1 MKPAMPSMIK
11 AAIKAATKPN
21 RLTRTALGLG
31 SAVLLGV
38 GGLSIMPMS
47 ADPAMASEV
56 MTRVLTVTGTGNEF
70 VATTFSQV
78 NLGVEAQAKTAE
90 EAQREVARRS
100 NAVVELLRSRQVDKL
115 QTTGINLTP
124 VYNYNN
130 NEQRLVGY
138 TATNTVSFRVP
149 TEQAGGLLDDAV
161 KAGASRI
168 DGVSFVASDE
178 AIAQAQQVALREAV
192 QQAQSQA
199 DTVLAA
205 LGLRRQEI
213 VGVQINH
220 ASAPSPMPILRQSMA
235 MDAAAAPTPV
245 IGGEQE
251 IQTTVTLQ
259 IRY

>member
-1 MKPAMPSMIK
+1 MKSAMPSMIK
-11 AAIKAATKPN
+11 AAMKPS
-21 RLTRTALGLG
+21 RLTRTAFGLS
-31 SAVLLGV
+31 SAVLLAV
-38 GGLSIMPMS
+38 GGLSIMPMN
-47 ADPAMASEV
+47 PEPVMANEV

-70 VATTFSQV
+70 VATTLSQV
-78 NLGVEAQAKTAE
+78 NLGVEVRGETAE
-90 EAQREVARRS
+90 AAQEDAARRS
-100 NAVVELLRSRQVDKL
+100 NAVVQLLRSRQVDKL
-115 QTTGINLTP
+115 QTTGINLSP

-130 NEQRLVGY
+130 NEQRLIGY

-149 TEQAGGLLDDAV
+149 TEQAGELLDEAV
-161 KAGASRI
+161 KAGATRI
-168 DGVSFVASDE
+168 DGISFAASDE
-178 AIAQAQQVALREAV
+178 AIAQAQQVSLREAV

-220 ASAPSPMPILRQSMA
+220 ASAPPPMPLLRQSMA
-235 MDAAAAPTPV
+235 MEAAAPPTPV

-251 IQTTVTLQ
+251 VQTTVTLQ

>member
-1 MKPAMPSMIK
+1 MKSAMPSIVK
-11 AAIKAATKPN
+11 AAMKPN
-21 RLTRTALGLG
+21 KLTRTTFGLS
-31 SAVLLGV
+31 SAVLLAM
-38 GGLSIMPMS
+38 GGLSIMPMN
-47 ADPAMASEV
+47 ADPVMANEV
-56 MTRVLTVTGTGNEF
+56 MARVLTVTGTGNEF
-70 VATTFSQV
+70 VTTTLSQV
-78 NLGVEAQAKTAE
+78 NLGVEVRGETAE
-90 EAQREVARRS
+90 AAQEEAARRS
-100 NAVVELLRSRQVDKL
+100 NAVVQLLRSRQVDKL
-115 QTTGINLTP
+115 QTTGINLSP

-130 NEQRLVGY
+130 NEQRLIGY

-149 TEQAGGLLDDAV
+149 TEQAGALLDEAV

-168 DGVSFVASDE
+168 DSVSFVASDE
-178 AIAQAQQVALREAV
+178 AIAQAQQISLREAV

-220 ASAPSPMPILRQSMA
+220 ASAPPPMPLLRQSMA
-235 MDAAAAPTPV
+235 MEAAAAPTPV

-251 IQTTVTLQ
+251 VQTTVTLQ

>member
-11 AAIKAATKPN
+11 AAMQPN
-21 RLTRTALGLG
+21 RLTRTAFGLS
-31 SAVLLGV
+31 SAVLLAV
-38 GGLSIMPMS
+38 GGLSLMPINP
-47 ADPAMASEV
+47 DPVMANEV

-70 VATTFSQV
+70 IPTTLSQV
-78 NLGVEAQAKTAE
+78 NLGVEVRGATAE
-90 EAQREVARRS
+90 AAQQDAARRS
-100 NAVVELLRSRQVDKL
+100 NAVVQLLRSRQVDKL

-149 TEQAGGLLDDAV
+149 TEQAGGLLDEAV

-168 DGVSFVASDE
+168 DSVSFVASDE

-220 ASAPSPMPILRQSMA
+220 ASAPPPMPILRQSMA
-235 MDAAAAPTPV
+235 MDSAAAAPTPV

-251 IQTTVTLQ
+251 VQTTVTLQ